1 MSTVD
6 FITTLFYEVDEQ
18 MRAIPKCNG
27 LQSKPAGPAISAFL
41 GPH

>member
-18 MRAIPKCNG
+18 MRAILAWMRQP
-27 LQSKPAGPAISAFL
+27 
-41 GPH
+41 

>member
-1 MSTVD
+1 MD
-6 FITTLFYEVDEQ
+6 KPDQIQQEPND
-18 MRAIPKCNG
+18 AISHLLPKCNG